1 MSASVTGLGGTG
13 PAEPSAGW
21 IVGREHHLAVRV
33 YYEDTDFTGVVYHGN
48 YVRYFER
55 GRSDFLRLIGANH
68 AGLLDHEAPAA
79 FTIGRI
85 ELDFRRPARIDD
97 ALTVVTTY
105 EHLRG
110 ARLDAL
116 QRIVRGSELLA
127 EARVHAACIDLK
139 GRPHRPPPH
148 LVEAVRPYLPAA
160 G

>member
-1 MSASVTGLGGTG
+1 MTG
-13 PAEPSAGW
+13 PVEDLAGVAPTEPSAGW
-21 IVGREHHLAVRV
+21 MVGREHHLAVRV

-68 AGLLDHEAPAA
+68 AGLLEHEAPAA
-79 FTIGRI
+79 FTISRL

-110 ARLDAL
+110 ARLEAL
-116 QRIVRGSELLA
+116 QRIVRGGELLA
-127 EARVHAACIDLK
+127 QARVHAACIDLK
-139 GRPHRPPPH
+139 GRPRRPPPH